1 MHAHTQQKRKEK
13 EKVQKRDRN
22 NTQKMNKL
30 FTDQKKR
37 IISLPQ
43 ISSKVS
49 AQKSVKEA
57 DRFRTSSA
65 ARDEKYLET
74 EPHLEIEEEVR
85 GSLVTYENQKQ
96 KEEFFADSDVKIS
109 RHQFGRLVLS
119 LRAQISH
126 FRSTGLFVHFMLQD
140 LQRKEG
146 ADVATLA
153 AAGTWGLQL
162 LVNQEVGSALES
174 IQSAL
179 LPALYCDYNPQ
190 DLPFASAAI
199 QAQIHDSVLVEENP
213 YFTHSMYVEQAR
225 IGLKNIEQLNLA
237 LHRSLEH
244 NEGRR
249 RYVLRMIGTLG
260 RKNVQYHF
268 TAWRQL
274 ARRRHVLD
282 MTAEKRQKRHESLND
297 VLRLRMV
304 FSTWRLTVENAR
316 VQFLTD
322 RLHDVSLQL
331 ENSKNQF
338 QLQCFRSD
346 RLLQLMNQAK
356 KDQEAV
362 LAKEL
367 KLKARISEIKKEL
380 RDHELIY
387 KERITTTIESA
398 FSTIQHYRNLLTFLV
413 DTRQCP
419 KIFTRMPKSSGV
431 GESFQDQKNEEEE
444 DNFAEI
450 VIQWCNYAVREV
462 LGSSYQ
468 PFSFLCP
475 EFFTGEFYLIVLHFV
490 FPERTSLQV
499 NRDSNIP
506 YRLRR
511 ICEMCEACCL
521 LHRLVPDDFTLQ
533 REDLIFLSL
542 GELFRRYLL
551 DVWGELSN
559 TSSNKASAAF
569 PQMLLDSKKVDL
581 GGDQIEVINGVFTG
595 FIEDCE
601 TDVES
606 KKTRLMEQFELEK
619 DLTRN
624 TNFLVKEESYMWG
637 ERVRGAPL
645 QALSAPTR
653 RMFSRLNP
661 PSFEDVISKLEKS
674 AEESFPNST
683 LSSLQ
688 QFLFSDHTLS
698 RIFFHYAGDG
708 AKQMSEASFWRFVE
722 QNKFHSSTTKVSK
735 ATIAQIFNKVNF
747 PQLDAAKHAA
757 KSGKSLTNVETLVL
771 AAKYE
776 VNIRYLSPGQF
787 VEIVIRIAVEY
798 ARNKLSVLESVKQFL
813 EVLRTPSSQQLPPI
827 TRDFYS
833 RDVQH
838 VIQFFSDEL
847 FRVFNFFLR
856 NQEQSKFPRDR
867 LIAVQDGG
875 RFGALI
881 SRRNF
886 ENMFIECGYLNV
898 EMHDR
903 SESQSSFADGKSSS
917 SEKKNSVQTRKF
929 FVTEEEIGAVLG
941 KLINASNSAVE
952 STSGATSFLEEHQSM
967 PQHLELT
974 FTMFLETFGVFCQ
987 YWCPDPFV
995 PYSRKVAAFIAHTLR
1010 QLADRHTSDTL
1021 VLANLPSVSLEGGT
1035 KAIFGENAQ

>member
-1 MHAHTQQKRKEK
+1 
-13 EKVQKRDRN
+13 
-22 NTQKMNKL
+22 MNKL
-30 FTDQKKR
+30 FMEEKNR

-43 ISSKVS
+43 ISSKLS
-49 AQKSVKEA
+49 AQKTVKEA
-57 DRFRTSSA
+57 VRVRTSPA
-65 ARDEKYLET
+65 ARSEKWSER
-74 EPHLEIEEEVR
+74 EPHLEIEGEVR
-85 GSLVTYENQKQ
+85 GSLVTYENQKK
-96 KEEFFADSDVKIS
+96 KEQFFADSDVKIS
-109 RHQFGRLVLS
+109 RHQFGKVVLT
-119 LRAQISH
+119 LRAQIGH
-126 FRSTGLFVHFMLQD
+126 FHSTGLFVQFMLQE

-146 ADVATLA
+146 ADAATLA

-199 QAQIHDSVLVEENP
+199 QAQIHDSVLVRENP

-225 IGLKNIEQLNLA
+225 IGLKNISQLNLA

-249 RYVLRMIGTLG
+249 RYILRMIGTLG

-274 ARRRHVLD
+274 VRRRHVLE
-282 MTAEKRQKRHESLND
+282 MTSEKRQKRHESLND
-297 VLRLRMV
+297 ALRLRMV

-346 RLLQLMNQAK
+346 HLLHLTNQARAE
-356 KDQEAV
+356 QEAV

-367 KLKARISEIKKEL
+367 KMKARISELKDEL
-380 RDHELIY
+380 YHHELIY
-387 KERITTTIESA
+387 KDRIQTTIQNA
-398 FSTIQHYRNLLTFLV
+398 VSTIQHYSNLLTFLV
-413 DTRQCP
+413 DTRQYP
-419 KIFTRMPKSSGV
+419 RIFTQMPKSSAV
-431 GESFQDQKNEEEE
+431 DEPFQDQKNEEEE
-444 DNFAEI
+444 NNFAEI

-462 LGSSYQ
+462 LGPSYQ
-468 PFSFLCP
+468 PFSFLSP
-475 EFFTGEFYLIVLHFV
+475 EFFTGEFYLIVLNFV
-490 FPERTSLQV
+490 FPERTSLHP
-499 NRDSNIP
+499 NRDPNIP

-521 LHRLVPDDFTLQ
+521 LHRLVPEDFTLQ
-533 REDLIFLSL
+533 REDIIFLSL

-551 DVWGELSN
+551 DLWGELCN

-569 PQMLLDSKKVDL
+569 PQMLEESKKVDL
-581 GGDQIEVINGVFTG
+581 AGEEMEVTAEVFMG
-595 FIEDCE
+595 FIKNCE
-601 TDVES
+601 NNVETA
-606 KKTRLMEQFELEK
+606 KTKLMEQFELEK
-619 DLTRN
+619 DLTKN
-624 TNFLVKEESYMWG
+624 TNTLVKEESFMWG

-645 QALSAPTR
+645 QALSAPSR
-653 RMFSRLNP
+653 RMFSRLNLH
-661 PSFEDVISKLEKS
+661 SFEDVLAKLEKS
-674 AEESFPNST
+674 AEESDQNST
-683 LSSLQ
+683 LASLQ
-688 QFLFSDHTLS
+688 IFLFSNHTLS

-708 AKQMSEASFWRFVE
+708 AKEMSEINFWRFVE
-722 QNKFHSSTTKVSK
+722 QNRFHSSTSKVSK
-735 ATIAQIFNKVNF
+735 ATIAQIFDKVNF
-747 PQLDAAKHAA
+747 PQLDAAKLAA
-757 KSGKSLTNVETLVL
+757 KSGKSSTNVETVIL

-798 ARNKLSVLESVKQFL
+798 ARYKLSLLESVKRFL
-813 EVLRTPSSQQLPPI
+813 EVLHTPSSQQFPPI

-833 RDVQH
+833 RDVQR
-838 VIQFFSDEL
+838 VVRFFSDEL
-847 FRVFNFFLR
+847 FRVFNFYLR

-881 SRRNF
+881 SRRTF
-886 ENMFIECGYLNV
+886 ENLFIECEFLYA
-898 EMHDR
+898 EMDDH
-903 SESQSSFADGKSSS
+903 SESQLPAADDNSSS
-917 SEKKNSVQTRKF
+917 TAKKSSVQTKKF
-929 FVTEEEIGAVLG
+929 FVSEEEIGSVLE
-941 KLINASNSAVE
+941 KLIIVGNAAVE
-952 STSGATSFLEEHQSM
+952 SASGATSFLEERHST

-987 YWCPDPFV
+987 YWCPDPFI
-995 PYSRKVAAFIAHTLR
+995 PYSRKVAAFITHTLR
-1010 QLADRHTSDTL
+1010 KLAQKHTLDTL
-1021 VLANLPSVSLEGGT
+1021 ILSDLPTISLEGGS
-1035 KAIFGENAQ
+1035 KVLFGENAS